1 MWITTE
7 SAENAIIILIAAVCV
22 IQVQRHQNVF
32 WFLENVSGKNDKNQ
46 NMMKAVCLLRNFY
59 TQPCSFFSL
68 ESVFSPQPWPNL
80 RVVYLALNGRLPPT
94 VFNSRWLKREI
105 QSKQGPLNPFDE
117 FEYLNLTT
125 HFQDWFKL
133 YRYHMVKNQII
144 TWWSSYDAFRK
155 CMFYGVL
162 WSLQADILIISEGM
176 MDIIISVLI
185 LSTFNFFIFTSSTFN
200 FFNFTQSTFIFLC
213 FTLFTFNF
221 FNFTLLSAHF
231 QFH

>member
-105 QSKQGPLNPFDE
+105 QTNRVHLTHLMNLNIWIWLHISKIDSN
-117 FEYLNLTT
+117 YI
-125 HFQDWFKL
+125 
-133 YRYHMVKNQII
+133 VI
-144 TWWSSYDAFRK
+144 TW
-155 CMFYGVL
+155 
-162 WSLQADILIISEGM
+162 
-176 MDIIISVLI
+176 
-185 LSTFNFFIFTSSTFN
+185 
-200 FFNFTQSTFIFLC
+200 
-213 FTLFTFNF
+213 
-221 FNFTLLSAHF
+221 
-231 QFH
+231 